1 MAIGLQFQGRSPQML
16 VAIYSSQID
25 SFGFANYANKMCAR
39 VVLQALRNYAIFQQ
53 VEFQVVNGKVTLAGA
68 L

>member
-1 MAIGLQFQGRSPQML
+1 ML

-25 SFGFANYANKMCAR
+25 PFGFANYANKICAR
-39 VVLQALRNYAIFQQ
+39 IVLQALRNYAIFQQ
-53 VEFQVVNGKVTLAGA
+53 VEFQAVNGKVTLAGA